1 MATKSIYKDVR
12 IKDPSLCRRLV
23 SALEN
28 AKSDKGKEVVFS
40 KRVTTVKGEDINKMF
55 SCD

>member
-12 IKDPSLCRRLV
+12 IKDPALCRRLV

>member
-1 MATKSIYKDVR
+1 MATKSIYKAIRV
-12 IKDPSLCRRLV
+12 KDPSLCRRLV

-28 AKSDKGKEVVFS
+28 AKSDRGKEVIFS

-55 SCD
+55 SGD

>member
-12 IKDPSLCRRLV
+12 IKDPSLCRRFV

-28 AKSDKGKEVVFS
+28 AESDRGKEVVFS
-40 KRVTTVKGEDINKMF
+40 KRVTTVKGEDIKKMF
-55 SCD
+55 KGD